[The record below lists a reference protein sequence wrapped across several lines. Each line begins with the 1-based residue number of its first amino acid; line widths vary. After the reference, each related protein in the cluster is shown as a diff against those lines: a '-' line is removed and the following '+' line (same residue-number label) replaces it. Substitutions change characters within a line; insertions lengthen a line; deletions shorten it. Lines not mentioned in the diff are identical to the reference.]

1 MPGPRSKRKRPS
13 NDDPPSSGTGTARR
27 RQREE
32 VTGAEPATS
41 EKNEKNEESKSNI
54 TDNSKSDVA
63 ADQGTNSTEN
73 NNSDA
78 EKVVENPDE
87 KEELQGGNDQE
98 QSSSQQVDSQTVL
111 RESLDSKSQGQN
123 GMPQVPKSS
132 PTDTEES
139 ATAANPSI
147 SGESRESRIRGLLT
161 HRKLLLKRVR
171 QSRKAA
177 RGEHGAVPGSKP
189 SATAETEM
197 TDEQEIASFSGMTRE
212 VVSLARKQARLDTEV
227 PGAAKRTSV
236 SLRRGS
242 GVGKRMNAALSSLVP
257 GREGGVASSSV
268 DEVPSQSLQSVTKA
282 PVAPRALAP
291 PIGSIPPPPVVSRM
305 TGTTLP
311 GLQHSA
317 LKAPPSTAAG
327 RPFSQ
332 KTSTGPRGMSSS
344 AASALS
350 SKPPLHTGLGASGL
364 PPNRLAQPSVVC
376 PEAATLR
383 ERRQHIRSKLLSI
396 MNERQNQTQK
406 TSRRDSSGTSG
417 DNDALSSPISSS
429 STSKPSER
437 TAMIRGCGRPPHLP
451 GRRKTHW
458 DYLLEEMRWTATDF
472 IEERKWKASTART
485 IGKAILSPKETLVL
499 QQTRASDVLRTDLAH
514 APKSNGS
521 SDEEMDDT
529 SASETKTG
537 KATEGNQIEC
547 RPYVD
552 VSSEH
557 DESTRKAARII
568 SNMISELSA
577 SIIDA
582 GAFAQSDDGY
592 RKALERHRQV
602 RKQLE
607 GDGAT
612 SNAMET
618 VSTKTEPIGDDPVS
632 KKIAFEKHQ
641 AELSLDKE
649 GDSSEREKLF
659 QGISD
664 HVENLI
670 DKIKKNGAKPKNQA
684 TSAKMP
690 GLQVSLSTAQAKTMD
705 SIEDYWTRLEAGA
718 VLSGPFAGGKTI
730 VACTILWK
738 HRSRGPQLL
747 VCSPASMVSASS
759 VGLIPLICFFSDN
772 FASLCKQIRWAHELG
787 RFDGLHCRSIGLT
800 GGISNPSLETNSEQT
815 FNAGDIILCEYASA
829 TILPKRDLA
838 RFHSIV
844 IDCRYPNGYLGSRSP
859 TCAEEAES
867 SKDNLT
873 YSVAPSELASSS
885 WWEVFGS
892 SFLSPKGN
900 RLLIDDLDL
909 SEYVR
914 TLDTIPDR
922 QLLEVVALRAAF
934 VIRLAVDQSRHT
946 AQKTMLAWA
955 RKRIKDSNET
965 GSKFE
970 RVKKVFVSLMEPVYC
985 RIEGSTLLEEVKP
998 SKPNTSFWEFRKC
1011 EVPARQRLAY
1021 ERACV
1026 ELRRPL
1032 SLCLNLTDDDLL
1044 SHDNRFSAVS
1054 DALLRLRRQC
1064 IHFDIESCLSSA
1076 RVRTRLGWFPAEG
1089 TRSLLD
1095 VNAAAFPLKPL
1106 DSPSQ
1111 PDLDLACRILEG
1123 SSKMLELVSILTHEC
1138 QCSVLE
1144 EEIMKDLLQ
1153 RENKKDPPKGKNKR
1167 SAERIVILA
1176 ALPEVQVLASVL
1188 LNSIGID
1195 HELLLRPTSSSVD
1208 ADASTRDAELGS
1220 LAWADCQLTLSKFN
1234 TEALTG
1240 SEGATQV
1247 IIASPETAAGDHGG
1261 LGIELAD
1268 IIVCLDEDWSG
1279 RGELLMK
1286 AIIARCLSRRASPKE
1301 NGFRLIKLLAADT
1314 CEETFLSPDR
1324 KSDARR
1330 RSNQRKLSSSW
1341 PWPLNPFGSFTSPKA
1356 SDFNENATVRD
1367 CWQSRQ
1373 TSQET
1378 FTFTGRNIFEC
1389 RDRDLAEVLS
1399 TKETLP
1405 PLLNT
1410 ASDLIFMPSPDEDAS
1425 VEGEMNIMR
1434 YLLQKEEGANPFVS
1448 GAVVVSLATP
1458 RLISVLPPLPID
1470 FPKGLISRQDLS
1482 FLSTRVHLHRF
1493 GKTFDLQGTS
1503 AAIPPELRSSGAV
1516 AESGSA
1522 DLAEPWRIASL
1533 AGKPTEVASSLL
1545 FYGASRTSVS
1555 FTVTEDTSPSQVSTS
1570 SSEAPT
1576 QRLNS
1581 YSSSFSCTRGESAT
1595 NDGNQGSEALV
1606 YFPPLFPRM
1615 LESSV
1620 FARNAVA
1627 SLQARQVASRQ
1638 AAVQGESL
1646 KRTAD
1651 LASAPDSKR
1660 PRLEQAENPN
1670 GSSAGVPEV
1679 VPAAQPL
1686 SQDRPL
1692 LGSRVITEDEASLSD
1707 PASVLLHLSDDYGL
1721 AGIGAVPFSRDSA
1734 LAAAQFCVEA
1744 SNAGT
1749 SKGLEN
1755 EWFSLLGPSDA
1766 EEGESDDLIGVAGAD
1781 SASMILFVSKKR
1793 ARAGLPL
1800 ASSLANRPQQSAR
1813 PWPAMQATSSAVA
1826 LPGSGNGVF
1835 HDINGAA
1842 SGKKMK
1848 KKGHGQKDAA
1858 GGTSAFSRPPVS
1870 DQLPS
1875 ARPAGQAYAAL
1886 PFPKTKESYRHRL
1899 LSSSRQT
1906 GLGNTLFEAPAFRYA
1921 VVRMRKRVGDRL
1933 ARHCWTSATA
1943 FEVGPG
1949 LPLIVSK
1956 QPTSL
1961 SGHRELFDADPRLW
1975 TSIVKRLKNKDSF
1988 TGEEAAQLAM
1998 AQRTALH
2005 RSLVAPSRVDF
2016 GPFQS
2021 GFLASPSGMTALS
2034 PPRARIGVTLPMG
2047 VKVPQ
2052 SLKDM
2057 HQVSWSQSDDDK
2069 LQRCAVRFG
2078 LNWILASRVLSGFQD
2093 IVIFSQRDQARP
2105 PFPRAARSCRDRWQ
2119 TLARRQPSLA
2129 IEVRQSERAH
2139 LDSSALTTSQI
2150 LQWNNEARDA
2160 ALQDPDRDRDGEGLA
2175 ATNDSKLYAPNIS
2188 IAFLLPSP
2196 SVKTPTEKP
2205 KEESDKDEKDSNIL
2219 KPVTLP
2225 ETKPKRTF
2233 TAFMMAKAKQQVIPM
2248 NIPGVVSGSPPTV
2261 VPSHPSH
2268 MQSVQSSA
2276 AASWS
2281 SGRTEMWP
2289 LQLLDAAD
2297 KQRATAAA
2305 AAAAAAAA
2313 ESSQARPSSS
2323 ASRPHGNA
2331 SSSSSAAGNNS
2342 TLPSNRPA
2350 TSSAPIQRPPSGVQF
2365 PMVPPPTSASA
2376 TSHSRASSSSRG
2388 SNTQNRSTSSQ
2399 LQNFA
2404 PPPRT
2409 VAQPPPTKPPDGSS
2423 PSKNDKGPSG
2433 QPPA

>member
-1 MPGPRSKRKRPS
+1 M
-13 NDDPPSSGTGTARR
+13 
-27 RQREE
+27 
-32 VTGAEPATS
+32 
-41 EKNEKNEESKSNI
+41 
-54 TDNSKSDVA
+54 
-63 ADQGTNSTEN
+63 
-73 NNSDA
+73 
-78 EKVVENPDE
+78 
-87 KEELQGGNDQE
+87 
-98 QSSSQQVDSQTVL
+98 
-111 RESLDSKSQGQN
+111 
-123 GMPQVPKSS
+123 
-132 PTDTEES
+132 
-139 ATAANPSI
+139 
-147 SGESRESRIRGLLT
+147 
-161 HRKLLLKRVR
+161 
-171 QSRKAA
+171 
-177 RGEHGAVPGSKP
+177 
-189 SATAETEM
+189 
-197 TDEQEIASFSGMTRE
+197 
-212 VVSLARKQARLDTEV
+212 
-227 PGAAKRTSV
+227 
-236 SLRRGS
+236 
-242 GVGKRMNAALSSLVP
+242 
-257 GREGGVASSSV
+257 
-268 DEVPSQSLQSVTKA
+268 
-282 PVAPRALAP
+282 
-291 PIGSIPPPPVVSRM
+291 
-305 TGTTLP
+305 
-311 GLQHSA
+311 
-317 LKAPPSTAAG
+317 
-327 RPFSQ
+327 
-332 KTSTGPRGMSSS
+332 
-344 AASALS
+344 
-350 SKPPLHTGLGASGL
+350 
-364 PPNRLAQPSVVC
+364 
-376 PEAATLR
+376 
-383 ERRQHIRSKLLSI
+383 
-396 MNERQNQTQK
+396 
-406 TSRRDSSGTSG
+406 
-417 DNDALSSPISSS
+417 
-429 STSKPSER
+429 
-437 TAMIRGCGRPPHLP
+437 
-451 GRRKTHW
+451 
-458 DYLLEEMRWTATDF
+458 
-472 IEERKWKASTART
+472 
-485 IGKAILSPKETLVL
+485 
-499 QQTRASDVLRTDLAH
+499 
-514 APKSNGS
+514 
-521 SDEEMDDT
+521 
-529 SASETKTG
+529 
-537 KATEGNQIEC
+537 
-547 RPYVD
+547 
-552 VSSEH
+552 
-557 DESTRKAARII
+557 
-568 SNMISELSA
+568 
-577 SIIDA
+577 
-582 GAFAQSDDGY
+582 
-592 RKALERHRQV
+592 
-602 RKQLE
+602 
-607 GDGAT
+607 
-612 SNAMET
+612 
-618 VSTKTEPIGDDPVS
+618 
-632 KKIAFEKHQ
+632 
-641 AELSLDKE
+641 
-649 GDSSEREKLF
+649 
-659 QGISD
+659 
-664 HVENLI
+664 
-670 DKIKKNGAKPKNQA
+670 
-684 TSAKMP
+684 
-690 GLQVSLSTAQAKTMD
+690 
-705 SIEDYWTRLEAGA
+705 
-718 VLSGPFAGGKTI
+718 
-730 VACTILWK
+730 
-738 HRSRGPQLL
+738 
-747 VCSPASMVSASS
+747 
-759 VGLIPLICFFSDN
+759 PLICFFSDN
-772 FASLCKQIRWAHELG
+772 FSYLCNQIRWAHELG

-800 GGISNPSLETNSEQT
+800 GGISNPSLESNSEQT

-829 TILPKRDLA
+829 TKIPKGDLA

-859 TCAEEAES
+859 TCAEETES
-867 SKDNLT
+867 SQDKLT
-873 YSVAPSELASSS
+873 NSAVTPPSELTSSS
-885 WWEVFGS
+885 WWEIFGS

-922 QLLEVVALRAAF
+922 ELLEVLALRTAF
-934 VIRLAVDQSRHT
+934 LIRLAFDQSRYT

-970 RVKKVFVSLMEPVYC
+970 RVKKLFVSLIEPVYC
-985 RIEGSTLLEEVKP
+985 RIEGSKLLEEVKP
-998 SKPNTSFWEFRKC
+998 SRPNTSFWEFRKC
-1011 EVPARQRLAY
+1011 EVPPRQRFAY

-1044 SHDNRFSAVS
+1044 SHGNRLSAVS

-1095 VNAAAFPLKPL
+1095 VNAAAFPLKPI

-1123 SSKMLELVSILTHEC
+1123 SSKMLELVSILTHDC
-1138 QCSVLE
+1138 QCGVLE
-1144 EEIMKDLLQ
+1144 EEIMTHLLQ
-1153 RENKKDPPKGKNKR
+1153 RENKKSQSKSKNKR
-1167 SAERIVILA
+1167 STERSNRVVILA

-1195 HELLLRPTSSSVD
+1195 HELLLRPTSSSAD

-1234 TEALTG
+1234 TEALAG
-1240 SEGATQV
+1240 SEEATQV

-1279 RGELLMK
+1279 RGEILMK
-1286 AIIARCLSRRASPKE
+1286 AIIARCLTRRASPKE

-1314 CEETFLSPDR
+1314 CEETFLSPDS

-1330 RSNQRKLSSSW
+1330 RSNKKSSSSW
-1341 PWPLNPFGSFTSPKA
+1341 PWPLNPFGSFISPKA
-1356 SDFNENATVRD
+1356 SGFDKSTTVLD

-1373 TSQET
+1373 ASQET

-1389 RDRDLAEVLS
+1389 RGRDLAEVLA
-1399 TKETLP
+1399 TEETLP
-1405 PLLNT
+1405 PLLNA
-1410 ASDLIFMPSPDEDAS
+1410 ASDLVFMPSPDEDFSA
-1425 VEGEMNIMR
+1425 EDEMNLMR
-1434 YLLQKEEGANPFVS
+1434 YLLKTEEGANPFVS

-1458 RLISVLPPLPID
+1458 RLISSLPPLPID

-1503 AAIPPELRSSGAV
+1503 AALPPELRSSGAA
-1516 AESGSA
+1516 AENGSA

-1545 FYGASRTSVS
+1545 FYGALRTSASIV
-1555 FTVTEDTSPSQVSTS
+1555 VTEDASPSQVSTS
-1570 SSEAPT
+1570 SSIEAPT

-1581 YSSSFSCTRGESAT
+1581 YSSSFSCTRGESAM

-1627 SLQARQVASRQ
+1627 SLQTRQVASSQ
-1638 AAVQGESL
+1638 AAAQGESL
-1646 KRTAD
+1646 KRVAD

-1660 PRLEQAENPN
+1660 PRLEQVENPD
-1670 GSSAGVPEV
+1670 GSSAGVSEV
-1679 VPAAQPL
+1679 APAAQPL

-1721 AGIGAVPFSRDSA
+1721 AGIGAVPLPRDSA
-1734 LAAAQFCVEA
+1734 LAAAHTCTEA
-1744 SNAGT
+1744 SNMAG
-1749 SKGLEN
+1749 SRNGLEN

-1766 EEGESDDLIGVAGAD
+1766 DEGESDGHLGVVGAD

-1793 ARAGLPL
+1793 SRGLGGLP
-1800 ASSLANRPQQSAR
+1800 AVSSLPHRPQQSTR
-1813 PWPAMQATSSAVA
+1813 PWPAMQGTSSAVA

-1835 HDINGAA
+1835 HDMNGAV

-1848 KKGHGQKDAA
+1848 KKGPSQKDPA
-1858 GGTSAFSRPPVS
+1858 GGTSAFSRLPAP
-1870 DQLPS
+1870 DQLPN
-1875 ARPAGQAYAAL
+1875 ARPAGHAPAPL

-1906 GLGNTLFEAPAFRYA
+1906 GLGNTLFEAPAFRFA

-1949 LPLIVSK
+1949 LPLFVSK
-1956 QPTSL
+1956 QPASL
-1961 SGHRELFDADPRLW
+1961 SGHRELFEADPSSW
-1975 TSIVKRLKNKDSF
+1975 TSIVKRLKNKDSY

-2093 IVIFSQRDQARP
+2093 IVIFSQRDQGRP

-2150 LQWNNEARDA
+2150 LQWNDEGRDV
-2160 ALQDPDRDRDGEGLA
+2160 ALQDPDRDRDRDGEGLV
-2175 ATNDSKLYAPNIS
+2175 ATGGTKPYAPNIS
-2188 IAFLLPSP
+2188 IAFLLPP
-2196 SVKTPTEKP
+2196 SGIKAPKEKP
-2205 KEESDKDEKDSNIL
+2205 KEGSDKDENDPNLL
-2219 KPVTLP
+2219 KPAVLP

-2233 TAFMMAKAKQQVIPM
+2233 AAFMAAKAKKQVIPM
-2248 NIPGVVSGSPPTV
+2248 TIPGVVSGSPPTV
-2261 VPSHPSH
+2261 APSHPSH
-2268 MQSVQSSA
+2268 MQSVQASA

-2305 AAAAAAAA
+2305 AVAAAAAA
-2313 ESSQARPSSS
+2313 ETAQRPSGST
-2323 ASRPHGNA
+2323 SRPHGNA

-2342 TLPSNRPA
+2342 TLPSHRPA
-2350 TSSAPIQRPPSGVQF
+2350 TSSAPTHRPPSSQF
-2365 PMVPPPTSASA
+2365 PAPPPSTTA
-2376 TSHSRASSSSRG
+2376 TSHSRGSSSSRG
-2388 SNTQNRSTSSQ
+2388 SQNRSTSSQ

-2409 VAQPPPTKPPDGSS
+2409 VAQPPSTKPPAGSS
-2423 PSKNDKGPSG
+2423 PSKNEKGSSG
-2433 QPPA
+2433 QPPS

>member
-1 MPGPRSKRKRPS
+1 M
-13 NDDPPSSGTGTARR
+13 
-27 RQREE
+27 
-32 VTGAEPATS
+32 
-41 EKNEKNEESKSNI
+41 
-54 TDNSKSDVA
+54 
-63 ADQGTNSTEN
+63 
-73 NNSDA
+73 
-78 EKVVENPDE
+78 
-87 KEELQGGNDQE
+87 L
-98 QSSSQQVDSQTVL
+98 
-111 RESLDSKSQGQN
+111 
-123 GMPQVPKSS
+123 
-132 PTDTEES
+132 
-139 ATAANPSI
+139 
-147 SGESRESRIRGLLT
+147 
-161 HRKLLLKRVR
+161 
-171 QSRKAA
+171 
-177 RGEHGAVPGSKP
+177 
-189 SATAETEM
+189 
-197 TDEQEIASFSGMTRE
+197 
-212 VVSLARKQARLDTEV
+212 
-227 PGAAKRTSV
+227 
-236 SLRRGS
+236 
-242 GVGKRMNAALSSLVP
+242 
-257 GREGGVASSSV
+257 
-268 DEVPSQSLQSVTKA
+268 
-282 PVAPRALAP
+282 
-291 PIGSIPPPPVVSRM
+291 
-305 TGTTLP
+305 
-311 GLQHSA
+311 
-317 LKAPPSTAAG
+317 
-327 RPFSQ
+327 
-332 KTSTGPRGMSSS
+332 
-344 AASALS
+344 
-350 SKPPLHTGLGASGL
+350 
-364 PPNRLAQPSVVC
+364 
-376 PEAATLR
+376 
-383 ERRQHIRSKLLSI
+383 
-396 MNERQNQTQK
+396 
-406 TSRRDSSGTSG
+406 
-417 DNDALSSPISSS
+417 
-429 STSKPSER
+429 
-437 TAMIRGCGRPPHLP
+437 
-451 GRRKTHW
+451 
-458 DYLLEEMRWTATDF
+458 
-472 IEERKWKASTART
+472 
-485 IGKAILSPKETLVL
+485 
-499 QQTRASDVLRTDLAH
+499 
-514 APKSNGS
+514 
-521 SDEEMDDT
+521 
-529 SASETKTG
+529 
-537 KATEGNQIEC
+537 
-547 RPYVD
+547 
-552 VSSEH
+552 
-557 DESTRKAARII
+557 
-568 SNMISELSA
+568 
-577 SIIDA
+577 
-582 GAFAQSDDGY
+582 
-592 RKALERHRQV
+592 
-602 RKQLE
+602 
-607 GDGAT
+607 
-612 SNAMET
+612 
-618 VSTKTEPIGDDPVS
+618 
-632 KKIAFEKHQ
+632 
-641 AELSLDKE
+641 
-649 GDSSEREKLF
+649 
-659 QGISD
+659 
-664 HVENLI
+664 
-670 DKIKKNGAKPKNQA
+670 
-684 TSAKMP
+684 
-690 GLQVSLSTAQAKTMD
+690 
-705 SIEDYWTRLEAGA
+705 
-718 VLSGPFAGGKTI
+718 
-730 VACTILWK
+730 
-738 HRSRGPQLL
+738 
-747 VCSPASMVSASS
+747 
-759 VGLIPLICFFSDN
+759 
-772 FASLCKQIRWAHELG
+772 
-787 RFDGLHCRSIGLT
+787 
-800 GGISNPSLETNSEQT
+800 
-815 FNAGDIILCEYASA
+815 NAGDVILCEYASA
-829 TILPKRDLA
+829 TKIPKGNLA
-838 RFHSIV
+838 KFHSIV

-859 TCAEEAES
+859 TCAEEMES
-867 SKDNLT
+867 SKGNLT
-873 YSVAPSELASSS
+873 NSAVAPSELTSSS

-909 SEYVR
+909 NEYVR

-922 QLLEVVALRAAF
+922 QLLEVIALRTAF

-965 GSKFE
+965 GPKFE
-970 RVKKVFVSLMEPVYC
+970 RVKKLFVSLIEPVYC
-985 RIEGSTLLEEVKP
+985 RVEGSKLLEEVKP

-1011 EVPARQRLAY
+1011 DVPPRQRLAY

-1044 SHDNRFSAVS
+1044 THDNRFSAVS

-1089 TRSLLD
+1089 TRSFLD

-1144 EEIMKDLLQ
+1144 EEIMKHLLQ
-1153 RENKKDPPKGKNKR
+1153 RENKNSPSKGKNKR
-1167 SAERIVILA
+1167 SAEKSNRVVILA

-1195 HELLLRPTSSSVD
+1195 HELLLRPTSSSAD

-1240 SEGATQV
+1240 SEGAIQV

-1330 RSNQRKLSSSW
+1330 RSNQRKLSTSW
-1341 PWPLNPFGSFTSPKA
+1341 PWPLNPFGSFAPPKA
-1356 SDFNENATVRD
+1356 SSFNESTTVRD
-1367 CWQSRQ
+1367 CWESRQ

-1389 RDRDLAEVLS
+1389 RGRDLAEVLA
-1399 TKETLP
+1399 TEETLP
-1405 PLLNT
+1405 PLLNA
-1410 ASDLIFMPSPDEDAS
+1410 ASDLMFMPSPDEDHW

-1434 YLLQKEEGANPFVS
+1434 YLLKREEGANPFVS
-1448 GAVVVSLATP
+1448 GAVVVSLSTP
-1458 RLISVLPPLPID
+1458 RLISSLPPLPID

-1503 AAIPPELRSSGAV
+1503 AALPPELKTNGAV
-1516 AESGSA
+1516 AENGGA

-1545 FYGASRTSVS
+1545 FYGASRNSASIV
-1555 FTVTEDTSPSQVSTS
+1555 VAHDALPSQVSTS

-1576 QRLNS
+1576 QRLNA

-1620 FARNAVA
+1620 FARNAVS
-1627 SLQARQVASRQ
+1627 SLQTRQVASSE

-1646 KRTAD
+1646 KRIAD

-1660 PRLEQAENPN
+1660 PRLEQVENPD
-1670 GSSAGVPEV
+1670 GSSASVLDV
-1679 VPAAQPL
+1679 VAAAQPL
-1686 SQDRPL
+1686 SQDRPI
-1692 LGSRVITEDEASLSD
+1692 LGSRVITEDETSHSD

-1721 AGIGAVPFSRDSA
+1721 AGIGAVPFFRDSA
-1734 LAAAQFCVEA
+1734 LAAAQFCIEA
-1744 SNAGT
+1744 SNMAGT
-1749 SKGLEN
+1749 SNGLEN
-1755 EWFSLLGPSDA
+1755 EWFSLLGPGDA
-1766 EEGESDDLIGVAGAD
+1766 EEGESDGHPGVVGAD

-1793 ARAGLPL
+1793 ARGSAGLPL
-1800 ASSLANRPQQSAR
+1800 VSSSANRPQQSTR
-1813 PWPAMQATSSAVA
+1813 PWPAMQGTSASVA

-1848 KKGHGQKDAA
+1848 KKGLSQKDLA
-1858 GGTSAFSRPPVS
+1858 GGTSAFSRLPVP
-1870 DQLPS
+1870 DQLPN
-1875 ARPAGQAYAAL
+1875 ARPAGQASAAL

-1949 LPLIVSK
+1949 LPLLVSK

-1961 SGHRELFDADPRLW
+1961 SGRRELFDADPRLW
-1975 TSIVKRLKNKDSF
+1975 TSIVKRLRNKDSY

-2034 PPRARIGVTLPMG
+2034 PPRGRVGVTLPMG

-2057 HQVSWSQSDDDK
+2057 HQVSWTQSDDDK

-2093 IVIFSQRDQARP
+2093 IVIFSQRDQGRP

-2119 TLARRQPSLA
+2119 TLARAEPSLA
-2129 IEVRQSERAH
+2129 IEVRKSERAH

-2160 ALQDPDRDRDGEGLA
+2160 ALQDPDRDPDVEGLA
-2175 ATNDSKLYAPNIS
+2175 ATNGSKLYAQNIS
-2188 IAFLLPSP
+2188 IAFLLPSSGIQAP
-2196 SVKTPTEKP
+2196 KEKP
-2205 KEESDKDEKDSNIL
+2205 KDGSDKDANDPNVL
-2219 KPVTLP
+2219 KPVALP

-2233 TAFMMAKAKQQVIPM
+2233 TSFMAAKAKKQVIPM
-2248 NIPGVVSGSPPTV
+2248 TIPGVVSGSPPTV
-2261 VPSHPSH
+2261 APSHPSH

-2297 KQRATAAA
+2297 KQRATVAAA
-2305 AAAAAAAA
+2305 ATAAAAA
-2313 ESSQARPSSS
+2313 ESAQARSSGS
-2323 ASRPHGNA
+2323 TSRPHGNA

-2342 TLPSNRPA
+2342 TLSSNRPA
-2350 TSSAPIQRPPSGVQF
+2350 TSSSAPTQRPPSGVQF
-2365 PMVPPPTSASA
+2365 PMVPPPTSTLA
-2376 TSHSRASSSSRG
+2376 TSLSRGSSSSRG
-2388 SNTQNRSTSSQ
+2388 SQNRSTSSQ

-2409 VAQPPPTKPPDGSS
+2409 VAQPPPTKPPEGSS

-2433 QPPA
+2433 QPPS